1 VADDLTLHE
10 AAELLGV
17 HYMTAYRYV
26 RLGQLPAEK
35 LGGVWRVSRD
45 EVERLRDGVSEAPV
59 AATAGGRRRAP
70 WAGRLESRLLAGD
83 ARGAWG
89 VVEAA
94 LTAGTEPDQ
103 VYLDV
108 LAPAMA
114 SIGDRWERGEIDVS
128 IEHRASVIAM
138 RLIGRLGP
146 RFVRRGR
153 TRGVVVL
160 GAPPGEH
167 HSLPIALA
175 ADLVRQHG
183 WEVSDI
189 GADVPEASFVHA
201 ALTTPDVVAVGLSV
215 TLTDHLPAARS
226 VLAALRE
233 ATSGVLLAV
242 GGMAVQSEA
251 EAVALGADVVATD
264 IARFVELLEAR
275 TTGKMRATGT
285 S

>member
-1 VADDLTLHE
+1 
-10 AAELLGV
+10 
-17 HYMTAYRYV
+17 MTAYRYV

-45 EVERLRDGVSEAPV
+45 EVERFRDGVSEAPV
-59 AATAGGRRRAP
+59 VTPAGGRRKAP
-70 WAGRLESRLLAGD
+70 WAGRLEARLLAGD

-94 LTAGTEPDQ
+94 LTAGAELDQ
-103 VYLDV
+103 VYLEM

-114 SIGDRWERGEIDVS
+114 GIGERWERGEIDVS

-138 RLIGRLGP
+138 RLVGQLGP

-160 GAPPGEH
+160 GAPAGERH
-167 HSLPIALA
+167 ALPVALA
-175 ADLVRQHG
+175 ADLIRQHG

-215 TLTDHLPAARS
+215 TLAEHLPAARS

-242 GGMAVQSEA
+242 GGGAVRTDA
-251 EAVALGADVVATD
+251 EAIELGADLVASD
-264 IARFVELLEAR
+264 IARFVEQLDAGGGGRL
-275 TTGKMRATGT
+275 RAVT
-285 S
+285 